1 MRHISILL
9 SLLAATTIATA
20 PLSHAAATKTQKTEK
35 KRTTQTKK
43 TAKQS
48 PTRHAEAL
56 VKRITPKFAP
66 RIKFHIDPAAI
77 TPTIKAITPHISG
90 SGSNICIT
98 ADCERECIRAY
109 GYYLRNVA
117 HVHFSWNGDNANQAH
132 VVVPDSALTV
142 PKALPFNYAYNYCT
156 LSYTGAHWDKQRWER
171 ELDLLALNGFRYVLV
186 TSGLEKVWH
195 NFLTELGYPQEK
207 IAGFIP
213 NPAYA
218 AWWNMGNLEGAGGP
232 MSEEHIEAEAELGCF
247 IVNRLKELGMEPVLQ
262 GYVGFLPHDISE
274 QTIGDKTLH
283 QGKWCGYNRPA
294 ILPPTS
300 PQFERIADLW
310 YKHLHAVYGITGRVY
325 GGDLFHEGG
334 NKGNTNLTQAAAAV
348 QQSMIKAS
356 PDAIWLLQ
364 AWGGN
369 PDAKLLAGCYPEHTI
384 ILALNKNL
392 SANSPANF
400 NFRNLPFVWC
410 ELANFGGNTGLYGG
424 AEVLERL
431 GSDKTNAIGIGLIS
445 EGLETNPL
453 YYALLYER
461 INNRGTIDRE
471 TFLNHYAQARYG
483 CRNEK
488 LLQALHFIMN
498 GIYKPD
504 KMREGCLENIMC
516 ARPNLDAKKAST
528 WSNPNMYYNPQEVEA
543 AARLLLAAG
552 LEEGKTLTSL
562 ETYRYDL
569 ADLCRQ
575 VLADRARTQL
585 QNCKK
590 AYDAKN
596 LAAFQQESGV
606 FLQMIRDTATILA
619 CSEHFLLGAY
629 LQGAENRA
637 TTPEDKKANTRAI
650 RRLITTWRND
660 ISVLNDY
667 ANRQYAEL
675 MQQHYLP
682 RWEAYFELCKKQLE
696 GKASAADAGKAEK
709 QVTTNNGE
717 AVEYVSIKNPAL
729 DAIDTAF
736 ADSDAPLQTTPQGDI
751 VELAKQLLPPRH

>member
-1 MRHISILL
+1 MKTGAFFLFL
-9 SLLAATTIATA
+9 STATA
-20 PLSHAAATKTQKTEK
+20 LTVAPLCQAAPEK
-35 KRTTQTKK
+35 SAPSANTAKNHNK
-43 TAKQS
+43 TAA
-48 PTRHAEAL
+48 AEAL
-56 VKRITPKFAP
+56 VKRITPQFAS
-66 RIKFHIDPAAI
+66 RIKFSIDPAAI
-77 TPTIKAITPHISG
+77 TPTIKAITPHITGGG
-90 SGSNICIT
+90 STVNIT

-109 GYYLRNVA
+109 GYYLRNIA
-117 HVHFSWNGDNANQAH
+117 HVHFSWNGDNTAQARF
-132 VVVPDSALTV
+132 VVPDAAISV

-186 TSGLEKVWH
+186 TSGLEKVWQ

-207 IAGFIP
+207 IPAFIP
-213 NPAYA
+213 NPAYS

-232 MSEEHIEAEAELGCF
+232 MSQEHIDDEAELGQF
-247 IVNRLKELGMEPVLQ
+247 IVQRLRDLGMEPVLQ
-262 GYVGFLPHDISE
+262 GYVGFLPHDIAES
-274 QTIGDKTLH
+274 TVGDKLLP
-283 QGKWCGYNRPA
+283 QGKWCGYNRPVV
-294 ILPPTS
+294 LPPTS

-310 YKHLHAVYGITGRVY
+310 YKHLHAVYGITGTVY

-334 NKGNTNLTQAAAAV
+334 NKGKTNLTQAAAAV
-348 QQSMIKAS
+348 QKSMVKAS
-356 PDAIWLLQ
+356 PNAIWLLQ

-369 PDAKLLAGCYPEHTI
+369 PDAKLLEGCSPEHTI

-392 SANSPANF
+392 SAKSPTTF
-400 NFRNLPFVWC
+400 NYRNLPFVWC

-431 GSDKTNAIGIGLIS
+431 SSDKTNTIGIGLIS

-461 INNRGTIDRE
+461 VNNRSTIDRE
-471 TFLNHYAQARYG
+471 TFLHHYAQARFG

-488 LLQALHFIMN
+488 LLQSLRFIMN
-498 GIYKPD
+498 GLYKPD

-528 WSNPNMYYNPQEVEA
+528 WANPHMYYNPQEVEA

-552 LEEGKTLTSL
+552 IEEGEPLSSS

-575 VLADRARTQL
+575 VLADRARPQL
-585 QNCKK
+585 ARCKA
-590 AYDAKN
+590 AYDKKD
-596 LAAFQQESGV
+596 LSAFEQESEA

-619 CSEHFLLGAY
+619 CSEHFLLGTY

-637 TTPEDKKANTRAI
+637 TTEEDKKANVRAL
-650 RRLITTWRND
+650 RRLITTWRAD

-682 RWEAYFELCKKQLE
+682 RWQAYFDLCKKQLQ
-696 GKASAADAGKAEK
+696 GTASAADAGTAEK
-709 QVTTNNGE
+709 QITTNNGE
-717 AVEYVSIKNPAL
+717 AVEYVSIKNPTL

-736 ADSDAPLQTTPQGDI
+736 ADSTAPLQTTPQGDI
-751 VELAKQLLPPRH
+751 IELAKQLLLPQQSPQPQQ